1 MLFSNCIAL
10 NGSSLLTKVQD
21 ETIHK
26 LLEIARNVG
35 NKREELYQEY
45 ILWDKSTSKTIET
58 LQKIRDKLNNHSFNS
73 KCAILSGTSAT
84 ILGSIAGI
92 AGVALA
98 VPTAGLSLALTVGG
112 TGLAT
117 TGGILSAGSSIT
129 NHFLSK
135 QLCKEAKEVLE
146 LNIKY
151 VEKIEQIRHDY
162 FHFLKEFENLLN
174 QLEEK
179 DYQILSILTEE
190 NLEDTLKDV
199 HLDNAVHSSLPPT
212 VSKMEEMKQNG
223 NILAKNLILIKYF
236 RELIELIR
244 KDPNMKRLIELIRKD
259 PNMKRLLYK
268 FLPDTVR
275 ELINPLSVLTGA
287 ATSVTSKI
295 ESGIVAGKGIAET
308 SKNFQF
314 VVKEMGK
321 TVRIGIGVLNAVFL
335 VWGMV
340 DLVTT
345 SIQVHRRTE
354 SDQSKEIG
362 EIAINLQNYRQEM
375 RAIVREKFEWDLNY
389 ENDLDDENSL
399 SNRI

>member
-1 MLFSNCIAL
+1 M
-10 NGSSLLTKVQD
+10 
-21 ETIHK
+21 
-26 LLEIARNVG
+26 
-35 NKREELYQEY
+35 
-45 ILWDKSTSKTIET
+45 
-58 LQKIRDKLNNHSFNS
+58 
-73 KCAILSGTSAT
+73 
-84 ILGSIAGI
+84 
-92 AGVALA
+92 
-98 VPTAGLSLALTVGG
+98 
-112 TGLAT
+112 
-117 TGGILSAGSSIT
+117 
-129 NHFLSK
+129 
-135 QLCKEAKEVLE
+135 
-146 LNIKY
+146 
-151 VEKIEQIRHDY
+151 
-162 FHFLKEFENLLN
+162 
-174 QLEEK
+174 
-179 DYQILSILTEE
+179 
-190 NLEDTLKDV
+190 
-199 HLDNAVHSSLPPT
+199 HLDDAVHSSLPPT